1 MPLKVGLWWRLPFS
15 GYFAHDGHLG
25 VTMITN
31 DNLNIPGPVLLFDGE
46 CELCHRV
53 VLWLLRRDG
62 RGMLRF
68 APLQG
73 VAAQAYLR
81 AHGLPTEDFD
91 SLVYV
96 PKWAGRERREY
107 LLRTDG
113 ALAAARV
120 VGGLGS
126 VVAWAR
132 ILPRAWRDGVY
143 RLIARWRY
151 RIWGERKSRPFA
163 RPEWA
168 ARFLT

>member
-1 MPLKVGLWWRLPFS
+1 
-15 GYFAHDGHLG
+15 
-25 VTMITN
+25 MITD
-31 DNLNIPGPVLLFDGE
+31 DNLNLPGPVLFFDGE
-46 CELCHRV
+46 CGLCHRV
-53 VLWLLRRDG
+53 VLWLLRRDEHG
-62 RGMLRF
+62 VLRY
-68 APLQG
+68 APLQS
-73 VAAQAYLR
+73 VTAQAYLR

-96 PKWAGRERREY
+96 PDWSARERREF

-143 RLIARWRY
+143 RVIARWRY
-151 RIWGERKSRPFA
+151 RIWGEWKPRPLA
-163 RPEWA
+163 RPEWV
-168 ARFLT
+168 ARFLN

>member
-1 MPLKVGLWWRLPFS
+1 
-15 GYFAHDGHLG
+15 
-25 VTMITN
+25 MIAN
-31 DNLNIPGPVLLFDGE
+31 DNLNLPGPVLFFDGE
-46 CELCHRV
+46 CGLCYRV
-53 VLWLLRRDG
+53 VLWLMRRDR
-62 RGMLRF
+62 RGVLRF

-81 AHGLPTEDFD
+81 VHGLPTEDFD

-96 PKWAGRERREY
+96 PDWAARERREF

-113 ALAAARV
+113 ALAAARA
-120 VGGLGS
+120 VGGWGA

-132 ILPRAWRDGVY
+132 VLPRAWRDGVY
-143 RLIARWRY
+143 RVIARWRY
-151 RIWGERKSRPFA
+151 RIWGEWTPRPFA